1 MNKGVENRLSL
12 IVLRPALRSFCLL
25 TGSGFKVEIHAACT
39 LRELLCG
46 QLGVEPAYLDARVQ
60 TIFLNFKAVD
70 APTTAMVTAGSTIG
84 LSGAMPGIAG
94 AMLRKG
100 SRLSSMRSPIS
111 HVTRNIEPPTRQAGD
126 VTVRLFNVLQE
137 ELGASLLEQGIRI
150 AGEALV
156 DLLRR
161 QTNTVHSVV
170 QKAEMAGET
179 VPISALHATDWTG
192 REVHLQVKT
201 CESPSLAGIPVTHHD
216 RRRTG

>member
-1 MNKGVENRLSL
+1 MQRAFMNELVETRLSL

-25 TGSGFKVEIHAACT
+25 TGSGFKVDIHTACT

-46 QLGVEPAYLDARVQ
+46 RLGIEPAYLEARIQ

-70 APTTAMVTAGSTIG
+70 DPTTAIVTAGSTIG

-100 SRLSSMRSPIS
+100 SPLSSMRSPIS
-111 HVTRNIEPPTRQAGD
+111 HVTRNSEPPTRQAGD

-137 ELGASLLEQGIRI
+137 ELGPSLLERGIRI
-150 AGEALV
+150 AGEALA

-161 QTNTVHSVV
+161 QTNTIHSVV
-170 QKAEMAGET
+170 QNAEMDGET
-179 VPISALHATDWTG
+179 VSVSALHATDWMG
-192 REVHLQVKT
+192 REVHLQATVDDSVKPV
-201 CESPSLAGIPVTHHD
+201 SAGHSW
-216 RRRTG
+216 